1 MYSVIKSLI
10 LAGNYKLADM
20 QHKIKKMFALGDL
33 TEAQMDELLRMT
45 EQGASPN
52 GERPETL
59 SMLQTLLSKIEVL
72 EAKVAALEK
81 ANAPEE
87 PDEPVDPENPDEPV
101 QPVYEAWEPWNGIDN
116 RYQPGAIVSHGGKV
130 WESVYQGQNVW
141 EPGVVG
147 EMFWVE
153 HQSE

>member
-1 MYSVIKSLI
+1 
-10 LAGNYKLADM
+10 M

-59 SMLQTLLSKIEVL
+59 SMLQTLLGKIE
-72 EAKVAALEK
+72 ALEVRVK
-81 ANAPEE
+81 ALEEADAPEE

-101 QPVYEAWEPWNGIDN
+101 QPIYEAWEPWNGIDN
-116 RYQPGAIVSHGGKV
+116 RYQPGAIVTHNGKV

>member
-81 ANAPEE
+81 ANAPETE
-87 PDEPVDPENPDEPV
+87 NPENPDEEPEITE
-101 QPVYEAWEPWNGIDN
+101 PTYDAWEPWNGIDN

>member
-81 ANAPEE
+81 ANVPEE